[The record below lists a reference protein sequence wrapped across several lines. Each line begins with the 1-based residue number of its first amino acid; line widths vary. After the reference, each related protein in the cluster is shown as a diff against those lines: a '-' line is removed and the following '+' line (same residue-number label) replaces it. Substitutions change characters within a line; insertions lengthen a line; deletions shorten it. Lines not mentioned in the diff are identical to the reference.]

1 MAHLYHAFCR
11 ELPLV
16 HLLCNIILHL
26 LEPTEVE
33 DCFTEDMP
41 DFTDDQNCLKFAGSL
56 LENYVT
62 FNSAF
67 NWQNFYFYMC
77 KNM

>member
-1 MAHLYHAFCR
+1 M
-11 ELPLV
+11 

-67 NWQNFYFYMC
+67 N
-77 KNM
+77 